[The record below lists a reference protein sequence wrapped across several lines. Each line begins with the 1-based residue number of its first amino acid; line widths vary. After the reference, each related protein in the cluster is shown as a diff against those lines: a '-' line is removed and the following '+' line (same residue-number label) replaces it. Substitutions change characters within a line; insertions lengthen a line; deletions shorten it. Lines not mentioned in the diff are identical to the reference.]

1 MMKKN
6 RRTRRRSSGNGV
18 RKHLTFE
25 RLEARQLLAGDLLTP
40 LGTAAA
46 SDGMDSSFTNI
57 FSAFAIQQ
65 SVSGQFGV
73 AQNHQTTCQHA
84 ASDGDLGTVSFSIGD
99 DGSCVVGRS
108 NGLGRID
115 FDGDSG
121 LTSVQAPSP
130 EMAPPNFDFVPLTRT
145 TDNFEQ
151 LAPGISPVATFD
163 SSLGGISPTGPFS
176 EPLPTTGPADLA
188 PFSITVATGV
198 AATLPADEIRLEPTS
213 RQYFLPF
220 DHAQASETGV
230 GVARTGLLAPHQLFG
245 LLPAKTVRSSQA
257 IPNAA
262 TQSTSP
268 TPTAAE
274 PKQRTTTVPDR
285 QVSAVTETKQL
296 KTSVAGFDLDAAHSF
311 VTTDN
316 QYRNAGG
323 FETVAQADVLT
334 ANSASYSA
342 IGTWLACVS
351 PQFVLLPE
359 QSERF
364 EPDAS
369 NSRLAYLDGLFA
381 GVDWDVKTSDD
392 AGVMSRDATLFFVVL
407 GGLQAQQPSGKLG
420 ERRGES
426 CDRKC

>member
-1 MMKKN
+1 MKKN

-25 RLEARQLLAGDLLTP
+25 RLEARQLLAGDGVTP
-40 LGTAAA
+40 LGAAA
-46 SDGMDSSFTNI
+46 SDAMDSSFANI
-57 FSAFAIQQ
+57 FSAFVSQQ

-108 NGLGRID
+108 NGLGRTD

-176 EPLPTTGPADLA
+176 EPLPTTGPTDLA
-188 PFSITVATGV
+188 PFSITVATEI
-198 AATLPADEIRLEPTS
+198 AATLPADEIRLEPIS

-230 GVARTGLLAPHQLFG
+230 VRTGLLAPHQLFG

-285 QVSAVTETKQL
+285 QVSAVTETKEL
-296 KTSVAGFDLDAAHSF
+296 ETSVAGFDLDDAHAF
-311 VTTDN
+311 VATDN
-316 QYRNAGG
+316 GYRNAGG
-323 FETVAQADVLT
+323 FETVAQADVLS
-334 ANSASYSA
+334 ANYSV
-342 IGTWLACVS
+342 ICNWLACVS

-359 QSERF
+359 QGERF

-369 NSRLAYLDGLFA
+369 NSGHAYLDGLFA

-392 AGVMSRDATLFFVVL
+392 VGVMSRDATLFFVVL
-407 GGLQAQQPSGKLG
+407 GGLQAQQPSGKFS
-420 ERRGES
+420 ERPRDS
-426 CDRKC
+426 FQRKF